1 MLLWKILFCYLKSHF
16 YIFLIKSKNFKKGKR
31 VKKTVIF
38 DLDGTL
44 LDSIYDIAICM
55 NEVLNS
61 LNLTTYSIDEYK
73 YFVGYGVDVLVENVL
88 QDSIAKSKKDEV
100 ITLFKKLYDNN
111 LHKNTKPYDGIFE
124 LLDELVKRDY
134 NLAVLSNK
142 PDLMTK
148 EYVKTVFK
156 DYPFLE
162 VHGQKEH
169 LAKKPDPIQA
179 LNIASKLKINPS
191 EIFFVGDTKVDMQTA
206 KSANMKAIGVLWGF
220 RDEKELKEH
229 GADFIVKEPLEI
241 INIIK

>member
-1 MLLWKILFCYLKSHF
+1 M
-16 YIFLIKSKNFKKGKR
+16 
-31 VKKTVIF
+31 KKTLIF

-44 LDSIYDIAICM
+44 LDSIYDIALCM
-55 NEVLNS
+55 NEVLTS
-61 LNLTTYSIDEYK
+61 LKLDTYKIDEYK
-73 YFVGYGVDVLVENVL
+73 YFVGSGMDVLIDNAL
-88 QDSIAKSKKDEV
+88 KNSIELKDEA
-100 ITLFKKLYDNN
+100 TKRFKELYEFN
-111 LHKNTKPYDGIFE
+111 LHKNTKPYDGIYE
-124 LLDELVKRDY
+124 LLDELVKLDC

-142 PDLMTK
+142 PDFMTK

-169 LAKKPDPIQA
+169 LSKKPDPIQA

-229 GADFIVKEPLEI
+229 GDDFIVKEPLEI

>member
-1 MLLWKILFCYLKSHF
+1 M
-16 YIFLIKSKNFKKGKR
+16 
-31 VKKTVIF
+31 KKTLIF

-44 LDSIYDIAICM
+44 LDSIYDIALCM
-55 NEVLNS
+55 NEVLTS
-61 LNLTTYSIDEYK
+61 LKLDTYKIDEYK
-73 YFVGYGVDVLVENVL
+73 YFVGSGMDVLIDNAL
-88 QDSIAKSKKDEV
+88 KNSIELKDEA
-100 ITLFKKLYDNN
+100 TKRFKELYEFN
-111 LHKNTKPYDGIFE
+111 LHKNTKPYDGIYE
-124 LLDELVKRDY
+124 LLDELVKLDC
-134 NLAVLSNK
+134 NLTVLSNK

-220 RDEKELKEH
+220 RDEKELKEY

>member
-1 MLLWKILFCYLKSHF
+1 M
-16 YIFLIKSKNFKKGKR
+16 
-31 VKKTVIF
+31 KKTVIF

-44 LDSIYDIAICM
+44 LDSIYDIALCM
-55 NEVLNS
+55 NEVLTS
-61 LNLTTYSIDEYK
+61 LKLDTYKIDEYK
-73 YFVGYGVDVLVENVL
+73 YFVGSGMDVLIDNAL
-88 QDSIAKSKKDEV
+88 KNSIELKDEA
-100 ITLFKKLYDNN
+100 TKRFKELYEFN
-111 LHKNTKPYDGIFE
+111 LHKNTKPYDGIYE
-124 LLDELVKRDY
+124 LLDELVKLDC
-134 NLAVLSNK
+134 NLTVLSNK

-148 EYVKTVFK
+148 EYVKTIFK

-206 KSANMKAIGVLWGF
+206 KSAKMKAIGVLWGF

>member
-1 MLLWKILFCYLKSHF
+1 M
-16 YIFLIKSKNFKKGKR
+16 
-31 VKKTVIF
+31 KKTLIF

-44 LDSIYDIAICM
+44 LDSIYDISLCM
-55 NEVLNS
+55 NEVLTS
-61 LNLTTYSIDEYK
+61 LKLDTYKIDEYK
-73 YFVGYGVDVLVENVL
+73 YFVGSGMDVLIDNAL
-88 QDSIAKSKKDEV
+88 KNSIELKDEA
-100 ITLFKKLYDNN
+100 TKRFKELYEFN
-111 LHKNTKPYDGIFE
+111 LHKNTKPYDGIYE
-124 LLDELVKRDY
+124 LLDELVKLDC

-142 PDLMTK
+142 PDFMTK
-148 EYVKTVFK
+148 EYVKTLFK

-162 VHGQKEH
+162 VHGQKEQQ
-169 LAKKPDPIQA
+169 AKKPDPIQA

>member
-1 MLLWKILFCYLKSHF
+1 M
-16 YIFLIKSKNFKKGKR
+16 
-31 VKKTVIF
+31 KKTLIF

-44 LDSIYDIAICM
+44 LDSIYDIALCM
-55 NEVLNS
+55 NEVLTS
-61 LNLTTYSIDEYK
+61 LKLDTYKIDEYK
-73 YFVGYGVDVLVENVL
+73 YFVGSGMDVLIDNAL
-88 QDSIAKSKKDEV
+88 KNSIELKDEA
-100 ITLFKKLYDNN
+100 TKRFKELYEFN
-111 LHKNTKPYDGIFE
+111 LHKNTKPYDGIYE
-124 LLDELVKRDY
+124 LLDELVKLDC

-142 PDLMTK
+142 PDFMTK
-148 EYVKTVFK
+148 EYVKTLFK

-162 VHGQKEH
+162 VHGQKEQQ
-169 LAKKPDPIQA
+169 AKKPDPIQA

-220 RDEKELKEH
+220 RDEKELREN

>member
-1 MLLWKILFCYLKSHF
+1 M
-16 YIFLIKSKNFKKGKR
+16 
-31 VKKTVIF
+31 KKTVIF

-44 LDSIYDIAICM
+44 LDSIYDIALCM
-55 NEVLNS
+55 NEVLTS
-61 LNLTTYSIDEYK
+61 LKLDTYKIDEYK
-73 YFVGYGVDVLVENVL
+73 YFVGSGLDVLIDNAL
-88 QDSIAKSKKDEV
+88 KNSIELKDEA
-100 ITLFKKLYDNN
+100 TKRFKELYEFN
-111 LHKNTKPYDGIFE
+111 LHKNTKPYDGIYE
-124 LLDELVKRDY
+124 LLDELVKLDC

-142 PDLMTK
+142 PDFMTK
-148 EYVKTVFK
+148 EYVKTLFK

-162 VHGQKEH
+162 VHGQKEQQ
-169 LAKKPDPIQA
+169 AKKPDPIQA

-220 RDEKELKEH
+220 RDEKELREN

>member
-1 MLLWKILFCYLKSHF
+1 M
-16 YIFLIKSKNFKKGKR
+16 
-31 VKKTVIF
+31 KKTVIF

-44 LDSIYDIAICM
+44 LDSIYDIALCM
-55 NEVLNS
+55 NEVLTS
-61 LNLTTYSIDEYK
+61 LKLDTYKIDEYK
-73 YFVGYGVDVLVENVL
+73 YFVGSGMDVLIDNAL
-88 QDSIAKSKKDEV
+88 KNSIELKDEA
-100 ITLFKKLYDNN
+100 TRRFKELYEFN
-111 LHKNTKPYDGIFE
+111 LHKNTKPYDGIYE
-124 LLDELVKRDY
+124 LLDELVKLDC

-156 DYPFLE
+156 DYSFLE
-162 VHGQKEH
+162 VHGQKEQQ
-169 LAKKPDPIQA
+169 AKKPDPIQA

-241 INIIK
+241 INIIPK

>member
-1 MLLWKILFCYLKSHF
+1 M
-16 YIFLIKSKNFKKGKR
+16 
-31 VKKTVIF
+31 KKTLIF

-44 LDSIYDIAICM
+44 LDSIYDIALCM
-55 NEVLNS
+55 NEVLTS
-61 LNLTTYSIDEYK
+61 LKLDTYKIDEYK
-73 YFVGYGVDVLVENVL
+73 YFVGSGMDVLIDNAL
-88 QDSIAKSKKDEV
+88 KSSIELKDEA
-100 ITLFKKLYDNN
+100 TKRFKELYEFN
-111 LHKNTKPYDGIFE
+111 LHKNTNPYEGIYE
-124 LLDELVKRDY
+124 LLDELVRLDC

-142 PDLMTK
+142 PDFMTK
-148 EYVKTVFK
+148 EYVKTIFK

-229 GADFIVKEPLEI
+229 GADYIVKEPLEI

>member
-1 MLLWKILFCYLKSHF
+1 M
-16 YIFLIKSKNFKKGKR
+16 
-31 VKKTVIF
+31 KKTLIF

-44 LDSIYDIAICM
+44 LDSIYDIALCM
-55 NEVLNS
+55 NEVLTS
-61 LNLTTYSIDEYK
+61 LKLDTYKIDEYK
-73 YFVGYGVDVLVENVL
+73 YFVGSGMDVLIDNAL
-88 QDSIAKSKKDEV
+88 KNSIELKDEA
-100 ITLFKKLYDNN
+100 TKRFKELYEFN
-111 LHKNTKPYDGIFE
+111 LHKNTKPYDGIYE
-124 LLDELVKRDY
+124 LLEELVKLDC

-162 VHGQKEH
+162 VHGQKEQQ
-169 LAKKPDPIQA
+169 AKKPDPIQA

-220 RDEKELKEH
+220 RDEKELREN

>member
-1 MLLWKILFCYLKSHF
+1 M
-16 YIFLIKSKNFKKGKR
+16 
-31 VKKTVIF
+31 KKTLIF

-44 LDSIYDIAICM
+44 LDSIYDIALCM
-55 NEVLNS
+55 NEVLTS
-61 LNLTTYSIDEYK
+61 LKLDTYKIDEYK
-73 YFVGYGVDVLVENVL
+73 YFVGSGMDILIDNAL
-88 QDSIAKSKKDEV
+88 KNSIELKDEA
-100 ITLFKKLYDNN
+100 TKRFKELYEFN
-111 LHKNTKPYDGIFE
+111 LHKNTKPYDGIYE
-124 LLDELVKRDY
+124 LLDELVKLDC

-162 VHGQKEH
+162 VHGQKEQQ
-169 LAKKPDPIQA
+169 AKKPDPIQA

>member
-1 MLLWKILFCYLKSHF
+1 M
-16 YIFLIKSKNFKKGKR
+16 
-31 VKKTVIF
+31 KKTLIF

-44 LDSIYDIAICM
+44 LDSIYDIALCM
-55 NEVLNS
+55 NEVLTS
-61 LNLTTYSIDEYK
+61 LKLDTYKIDEYK
-73 YFVGYGVDVLVENVL
+73 YFVGSGMDVLIDNAL
-88 QDSIAKSKKDEV
+88 KNSIELKDEA
-100 ITLFKKLYDNN
+100 TKRFKELYEFN
-111 LHKNTKPYDGIFE
+111 LHKNTKPYDGIYE
-124 LLDELVKRDY
+124 LLDELVKLDC
-134 NLAVLSNK
+134 NLTVLSNK

-162 VHGQKEH
+162 VHGQKEQQ
-169 LAKKPDPIQA
+169 AKKPDPIQA

-220 RDEKELKEH
+220 RDEKELREN

>member
-1 MLLWKILFCYLKSHF
+1 M
-16 YIFLIKSKNFKKGKR
+16 
-31 VKKTVIF
+31 KKTVIF

-44 LDSIYDIAICM
+44 LDSIYDIALCM
-55 NEVLNS
+55 NEVLTS
-61 LNLTTYSIDEYK
+61 LKLDTYKIDEYK
-73 YFVGYGVDVLVENVL
+73 YFVGSGMDVLIDNAL
-88 QDSIAKSKKDEV
+88 KNSIELKDEA
-100 ITLFKKLYDNN
+100 TKRFKELYEFN
-111 LHKNTKPYDGIFE
+111 LHKNTKPYDGIYE
-124 LLDELVKRDY
+124 LLDELVKLDC
-134 NLAVLSNK
+134 NLTVLSNK

-169 LAKKPDPIQA
+169 LAKKPDPTQA

-206 KSANMKAIGVLWGF
+206 KSAKMKAIGVLWGF